1 MWFSAHGSLFESSVK
16 ILGPARL
23 GLSMTPSAVESE
35 VHAGFCSPVSR
46 RDFLD
51 VFRRVRGNSHAICSP
66 LETEDYVIQTMD
78 DVSPPKWHLAHT
90 TWFLET
96 FLLGPHFTDYES
108 FHPRYCFLFNSY
120 YEAVGEQHPR
130 PRRGL
135 LSRPTVRE
143 IYEYRT
149 HVDRHMEQLI
159 EQADDALW
167 HRIGPLV
174 DLGIN
179 HEEQH
184 QELLIT
190 DIKHILAKNP
200 LRPAYSPDKPPVH
213 ALDLL
218 RDWIASEGGVTEIGF
233 EGSGFHYDNEG
244 PRHRVYVQPH
254 RLASHL
260 VTNGEYLEFMQ
271 EGGYRDARYWLS
283 EGWAAVQERGWGAP
297 LYWENLDNRWF
308 MMTLSGMREIREE
321 EPVCHVSYFEADAFA
336 RWRGNRL
343 PTETE
348 WECTASEEALDG
360 NFHESGRFHPAP
372 PEEQSRQFFGDV
384 WEWTQSPYTAYPGFQ
399 PAEGAVGEYNGK
411 FMCNQYVLRGGSC
424 ATSRRHIRPTYRNFF
439 PADARWQFSGIR
451 LASD

>member
-1 MWFSAHGSLFESSVK
+1 MIPPVVETEVQPGFFS
-16 ILGPARL
+16 PA
-23 GLSMTPSAVESE
+23 
-35 VHAGFCSPVSR
+35 SR

-51 VFRRVRGNSHAICSP
+51 VFRNVRRNSNAICSP

-90 TWFLET
+90 TWFFET
-96 FLLGPHFTDYES
+96 FLLEPHLAGYES
-108 FHPRYCFLFNSY
+108 FHPQYGFLFNSY
-120 YEAVGEQHPR
+120 YEAVGERHPR

-135 LSRPTVRE
+135 LSRPTVKE
-143 IYEYRT
+143 VYDYRT
-149 HVDRHMEQLI
+149 HVDRHMGLLI

-190 DIKHILAKNP
+190 DIKHILAQNP
-200 LRPAYSPDKPPVH
+200 LRPVYSPGVPLVH
-213 ALDLL
+213 SREPQ
-218 RDWIASEGGVTEIGF
+218 RDWITSAGGIAEIGF
-233 EGSGFHYDNEG
+233 GGSGFHFDNEG
-244 PRHRVYVQPH
+244 PRHLVYLQPH

-260 VTNGEYLEFMQ
+260 VTNGQYLEFMKA
-271 EGGYRDARYWLS
+271 GGYRDARYWLS
-283 EGWAAVQERGWGAP
+283 EGWAAVQEHGWRAP
-297 LYWENLDNRWF
+297 LYWEKADDRWSV
-308 MMTLSGMREIREE
+308 MTLSGMREIRED

-336 RWRGNRL
+336 RWRGKRL
-343 PTETE
+343 PTEAE
-348 WECTASEEALDG
+348 WECAASSEALDG
-360 NFHESGRFHPAP
+360 NFHESGRLHPAP
-372 PEEQSRQFFGDV
+372 PEKESRQFYGDV
-384 WEWTQSPYTAYPGFQ
+384 WEWTRSPYAAYPGFH

-424 ATSRRHIRPTYRNFF
+424 ATSRRHVRPTYRNFF